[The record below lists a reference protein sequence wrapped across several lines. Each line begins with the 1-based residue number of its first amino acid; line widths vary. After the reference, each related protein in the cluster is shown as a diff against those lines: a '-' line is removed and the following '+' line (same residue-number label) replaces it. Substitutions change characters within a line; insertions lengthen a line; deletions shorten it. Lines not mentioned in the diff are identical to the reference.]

1 MDRIARLSHHSQYSI
16 HDAAQICGLTPSVIR
31 VWEERYGWPSPRRQ
45 HNGYRAFSA
54 LEIEELKRVAALV
67 KTGTPISRI
76 IVDGLPV
83 FPKDT
88 SRPAPQYDLR
98 LARAVPTGASRAA
111 AGARDGIVTALEQRH
126 DGRVLEALQRACIEL
141 RTADELTGVLVP
153 ALVGLV
159 ELHQLERILPH
170 EAEVLQLIGERG
182 AQLAKRFPTG
192 GEPVTISP
200 LADGDLPVA
209 NLVAALLAQRGQAVR
224 VVAVGAPAMVVASLR
239 PGRPADGTV
248 TVVTALPCE
257 GCVPLASLADPNRPR
272 EALLDV
278 TQSPVLA
285 AG

>member
-1 MDRIARLSHHSQYSI
+1 MFTRTLIGGIVAATLGIVIFLIVQMSSVSEKGVHVGARPLVV
-16 HDAAQICGLTPSVIR
+16 AR
-31 VWEERYGWPSPRRQ
+31 VS
-45 HNGYRAFSA
+45 
-54 LEIEELKRVAALV
+54 LVAALV

-153 ALVGLV
+153 ALIGLV

-224 VVAVGAPAMVVASLR
+224 VVAAGAPAMVVASLR